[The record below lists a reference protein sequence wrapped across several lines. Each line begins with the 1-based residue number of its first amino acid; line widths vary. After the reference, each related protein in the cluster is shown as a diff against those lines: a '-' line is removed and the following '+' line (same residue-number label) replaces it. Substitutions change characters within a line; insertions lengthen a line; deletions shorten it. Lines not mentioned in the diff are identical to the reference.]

1 MWNSR
6 QDLKGVELRRPAF
19 ASKPEMKH
27 SIVGRGY
34 VAEDTFVRDIV
45 PESVRID
52 IECLQGRHPVDVD
65 VEGGQ
70 FFAGRIGC
78 YEVEVEFV
86 YAGVKRYVVHE
97 IADAPLSKEQAIA
110 GSGDGTLGTPPWAA
124 SMHVLVCSPDC
135 TGAVG
140 FGGSAIARQ
149 QANRHGCWGG
159 WGNLRGRR

>member
-45 PESVRID
+45 TESVGIHIESLQDRHSVD
-52 IECLQGRHPVDVD
+52 INT
-65 VEGGQ
+65 EGGQ
-70 FFAGRIGC
+70 FFPGRIGG

-86 YAGVKRYVVHE
+86 HARAQRYVVRE
-97 IADAPLSKEQAIA
+97 ISDPPLSKEQAIA
-110 GSGDGTLGTPPWAA
+110 RSGNGTLRTSPWPA
-124 SMHVLVCSPDC
+124 SMNVPVRLPD
-135 TGAVG
+135 GASAVSLG
-140 FGGSAIARQ
+140 HSAIARQ
-149 QANRHGCWGG
+149 
-159 WGNLRGRR
+159 